1 LKFQG
6 NSKVFTSI
14 EAALQERRQ
23 VEHECQQADEQQARA
38 DRLAKQIEQATTQA
52 LSTDEIRSFVQ
63 KTEAMSRTW
72 IRSRRPLNRLA
83 LAEKDFGSDGE
94 GHLQVC
100 FATSRENIDFALER
114 IESWL
119 RFDGLVG

>member
-1 LKFQG
+1 
-6 NSKVFTSI
+6 
-14 EAALQERRQ
+14 
-23 VEHECQQADEQQARA
+23 
-38 DRLAKQIEQATTQA
+38 
-52 LSTDEIRSFVQ
+52 
-63 KTEAMSRTW
+63 MSRTW
-72 IRSRRPLNRLA
+72 IRNGRLLDRAA

-100 FATSRENIDFALER
+100 FATSRENIDFALEQ